1 MNEIGAESAR
11 DVSPIQNVAVIGAG
25 RQGRAFA
32 WRCARAG
39 CAVVLEDVLSSK
51 LRQAEEE
58 VMDLQ
63 GEAVGKVRLASSV
76 EDAVRE
82 ADVAVDFVPDEL
94 ESKLEIVS
102 MMDRMA
108 PPRTIF
114 CSPTALSI
122 TDLASCTY
130 RAALCVAMEPSTK
143 EFGGEV
149 EIVRGD
155 ATSEETVRRVS
166 EWMGRLGASVRV
178 TGDARSPALV
188 RKV

>member
-1 MNEIGAESAR
+1 
-11 DVSPIQNVAVIGAG
+11 
-25 RQGRAFA
+25 
-32 WRCARAG
+32 
-39 CAVVLEDVLSSK
+39 
-51 LRQAEEE
+51 
-58 VMDLQ
+58 MDLG
-63 GEAVGKVRLASSV
+63 GEAAGHVRLASSV

-102 MMDRMA
+102 LMDRMA

-114 CSPTALSI
+114 CTPTVLSI

-130 RAALCVAMEPSTK
+130 RAALCVGFGGSGG
-143 EFGGEV
+143 EFGESLEGI

-155 ATSEETVRRVS
+155 ATSDETVELVT
-166 EWMGRLGASVRV
+166 EWMGRLGASVKV
-178 TGDARSPALV
+178 IADVRSPALV